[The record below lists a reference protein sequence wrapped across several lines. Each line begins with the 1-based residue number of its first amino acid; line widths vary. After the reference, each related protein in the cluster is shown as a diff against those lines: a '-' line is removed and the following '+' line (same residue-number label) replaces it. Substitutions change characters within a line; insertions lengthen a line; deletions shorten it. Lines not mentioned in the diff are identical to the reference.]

1 MPVTEQATVYIVDD
15 DDGVREALF
24 WSLRQAGFSVQA
36 FPSGE
41 SFLQSPRSE
50 GPACLVLDLRM
61 QGMDGLEL
69 QQALA
74 QGGAQIPII
83 FISGYGDIPTS
94 VQAMKAGALDFVEKP
109 LSIEAL
115 IARIR
120 EALAEDKSR
129 RRQYAL
135 NQEVCARYR
144 SLTAREREVMSMV
157 IAGRSNKEIARSLEI
172 SRRTVENHRA
182 RVMATMQAENVAQLC
197 QMAALC
203 P

>member
-1 MPVTEQATVYIVDD
+1 
-15 DDGVREALF
+15 
-24 WSLRQAGFSVQA
+24 
-36 FPSGE
+36 
-41 SFLQSPRSE
+41 
-50 GPACLVLDLRM
+50 M

-120 EALAEDKSR
+120 EALAEDESR